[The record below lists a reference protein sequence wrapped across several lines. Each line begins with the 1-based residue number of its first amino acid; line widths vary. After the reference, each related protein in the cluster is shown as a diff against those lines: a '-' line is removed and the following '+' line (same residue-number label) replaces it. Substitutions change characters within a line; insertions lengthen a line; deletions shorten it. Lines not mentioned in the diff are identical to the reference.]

1 MPFRGRV
8 FLMPDRHGL
17 TRRISM
23 TGVAVFD
30 DRSGAFMGYRGTGT
44 DVTRH
49 HETEQRAR
57 KTQQVLEES
66 LKELRERNTELDR
79 ALQEARS
86 AARAK
91 TEFLGKMSHELR
103 TPLNAI
109 IGFAE
114 MSIQQA
120 FGALNSRYLTYFRDI
135 HGAAYHLLNI
145 INDILDLSKIEVG
158 EVHLVESEVDLGNLM
173 ESSLSLV
180 RDKALS
186 KSIAMESVVADELPP
201 VRADAR
207 LLKQVLLNL
216 LQNAIKFTP
225 ADGHV
230 RTGAALTADGGVQIT
245 VADTGIGI
253 KAEDIPRALERFGQV
268 DAELSR
274 QYNGAGL
281 GLPLAKSLTELHGGT
296 LSISSEVNHGTIV
309 TVVLP
314 AERVCPHS
322 EKRGKRPRQSA

>member
-1 MPFRGRV
+1 
-8 FLMPDRHGL
+8 MPDGGFVTTYTDITGL
-17 TRRISM
+17 KQVEAELI
-23 TGVAVFD
+23 
-30 DRSGAFMGYRGTGT
+30 
-44 DVTRH
+44 
-49 HETEQRAR
+49 RAR
-57 KTQQVLEES
+57 
-66 LKELRERNTELDR
+66 D
-79 ALQEARS
+79 S
-86 AARAK
+86 AQAANRAK
-91 TEFLGKMSHELR
+91 TQFLANMSHELR

-109 IGFAE
+109 IGFSE
-114 MSIQQA
+114 IIRSEVYGPLGEPRYTEYVNSIA
-120 FGALNSRYLTYFRDI
+120 DSGT
-135 HGAAYHLLNI
+135 HLLSL

-268 DAELSR
+268 DAERSR